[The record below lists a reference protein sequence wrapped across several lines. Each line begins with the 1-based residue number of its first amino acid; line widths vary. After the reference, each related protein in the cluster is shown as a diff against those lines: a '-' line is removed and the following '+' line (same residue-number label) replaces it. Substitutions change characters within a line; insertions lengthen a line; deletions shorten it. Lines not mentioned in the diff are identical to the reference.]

1 MATRSSDRAAP
12 GDRKRVALLEAAYGL
27 IAEKGLG
34 GLRTRDVVERAGVN
48 ISMLHYYFG
57 TKDALIVAVAEHTQ
71 LRWKDADGEHAP
83 RTLLEHLEASAH
95 SFRADPRLAVVLQ
108 ELSLHAVRDAATR
121 ASFAENFREW
131 NRRVAAIVREE
142 QRLGLRR
149 ADLDPERAAIVITSF
164 MMGAS
169 TQLGVDPQAFD
180 FADLSAQLDRWLA
193 GA

>member
-1 MATRSSDRAAP
+1 
-12 GDRKRVALLEAAYGL
+12 
-27 IAEKGLG
+27 
-34 GLRTRDVVERAGVN
+34 
-48 ISMLHYYFG
+48 
-57 TKDALIVAVAEHTQ
+57 
-71 LRWKDADGEHAP
+71 
-83 RTLLEHLEASAH
+83 
-95 SFRADPRLAVVLQ
+95 VVLQ